1 MIREAFSLRREDFL
15 FWHMHP
21 AIPMSTR
28 NRLAPTPPMGWNSW
42 IGYGATVTEAEVE
55 ATAAFMSKEL
65 REVGWEYVVVDGGWS
80 LPGRTTPV
88 PSCDTVVTHHVDPH
102 GRFAPDPHRFP
113 SSADGAG
120 FAKIADSVHRKG
132 LKFGVHMMRGI
143 PRQAVRDNTPIFGN
157 GHRARDIADTNSIC
171 AWSPDMYGIDMSR
184 PGAQSY
190 YDSVVS
196 LYAGWGVDY
205 IKADDMSSPY
215 HAHEIEALS
224 LAIERSGRNI
234 VLSLSPGNHLPEPKY
249 IEHAASHCELWRI
262 SADFWD
268 HWDGGPGH
276 FSTLKEHFDL
286 CRRTAGFA
294 KPGLWSDADMLPIG
308 RIGPRPP
315 EGPDRPTKLTREE
328 QMTLM
333 SLWAIARSPLM
344 IGGDLLSL
352 DPWTLSL
359 LVNPEVLEV
368 NQRSTDSRELHRD
381 GDQIAWSATAAD
393 GSEYL
398 ALFNLDDRPA
408 TVSVP
413 LAGPA
418 RRMRDLWER
427 QDVGLVES
435 VVRQEIAA
443 HGSLLL
449 RLW

>member
-1 MIREAFSLRREDFL
+1 
-15 FWHMHP
+15 MHP
-21 AIPMSTR
+21 AMPMSTR

-65 REVGWEYVVVDGGWS
+65 RELGWEYVVVDGGWS
-80 LPGRTTPV
+80 LPGKTTPV

-143 PRQAVRDNTPIFGN
+143 PRQAVRDNTPIFDSGY
-157 GHRARDIADTNSIC
+157 HAHDIADTNSIC

-234 VLSLSPGNHLPEPKY
+234 VLSSVAGQPLARAEVHRARGIALRALAHLGRLLGPLGWRAGALLDAQGALRSLPPHRGIRKAGPLERCR
-249 IEHAASHCELWRI
+249 HAAHR
-262 SADFWD
+262 A
-268 HWDGGPGH
+268 H
-276 FSTLKEHFDL
+276 
-286 CRRTAGFA
+286 RT
-294 KPGLWSDADMLPIG
+294 
-308 RIGPRPP
+308 
-315 EGPDRPTKLTREE
+315 T
-328 QMTLM
+328 
-333 SLWAIARSPLM
+333 
-344 IGGDLLSL
+344 
-352 DPWTLSL
+352 
-359 LVNPEVLEV
+359 
-368 NQRSTDSRELHRD
+368 
-381 GDQIAWSATAAD
+381 
-393 GSEYL
+393 
-398 ALFNLDDRPA
+398 
-408 TVSVP
+408 
-413 LAGPA
+413 PA
-418 RRMRDLWER
+418 RRTRSADEAHPRGADDAHEPMGHRAL
-427 QDVGLVES
+427 
-435 VVRQEIAA
+435 AA
-443 HGSLLL
+443 HDRGRPAEPRSLDALASL
-449 RLW
+449 QPRGACGQPAQHR